1 MSEILEHVRKIERV
15 GTEPSDGTDEGPD
28 EGPSEETE
36 EETKEGPDEGPDG
49 GPDEGPDEVVD
60 DQDPGLRLV
69 HLLRA
74 VTMEL
79 DLFAAE
85 FAHRHAL
92 HATDVRALI
101 HLLDAGRADVAAT
114 PGWLGAQLGL
124 NSASATALVDRLE
137 RLGLVRRERDTRD
150 RRRVLLAVQDEAVT
164 LGWSFFGPLI
174 HAMVGAMRSFDASEL
189 ATVRRFL
196 LTMRDVT
203 AAGRRDPRAG
213 REGEG

>member
-1 MSEILEHVRKIERV
+1 M
-15 GTEPSDGTDEGPD
+15 DE
-28 EGPSEETE
+28 
-36 EETKEGPDEGPDG
+36 
-49 GPDEGPDEVVD
+49 
-60 DQDPGLRLV
+60 QDPGLQLV

-74 VTMEL
+74 VTVEL

-85 FAHRHAL
+85 FAVRNGL

-101 HLLDAGRADVAAT
+101 HLLDAGRAGERAT
-114 PGWLGAQLGL
+114 PGRLGAKLGV
-124 NSASATALVDRLE
+124 NSASTTALVDRLE

-150 RRRVLLAVQDEAVT
+150 RRRVLLVVQEKAVA

-174 HAMVGAMRSFDASEL
+174 HEMVGAMGAFDEQEL

-203 AAGRRDPRAG
+203 AAGRGARRDGPADG
-213 REGEG
+213 